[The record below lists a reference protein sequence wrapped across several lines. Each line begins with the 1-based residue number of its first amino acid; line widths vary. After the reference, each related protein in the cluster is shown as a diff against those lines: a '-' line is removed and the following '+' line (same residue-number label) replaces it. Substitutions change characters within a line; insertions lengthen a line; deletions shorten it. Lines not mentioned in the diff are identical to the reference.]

1 MFTAHK
7 LSPLESTFK
16 RAAASSLLC
25 SFLLG
30 VTVSSPDFSVAEAQT
45 NEIAV
50 MTQLQ
55 GDVTVYRGKQTLK
68 PRETMLLRAKDVVR
82 TGRTGR
88 AVIFQA
94 YALVDRIDPNQQRTI
109 EILSPPAPKNA
120 LEMEQF
126 LWFKRHYVSAMRR
139 RATPSPNT
147 QGINGEQVLTLWEPR
162 NGVAIEG
169 HPTFRW
175 GQVVGASSYTMTLYD
190 NKESIIWTSNTTESR
205 VTYPESRSE
214 LAPGSYKWEV
224 TAYYEQKPPTD
235 SDLYDATSFT
245 VVSNDEAAQI
255 RFELESLQTT
265 SAASGVTTN
274 LITSTALMEH
284 KLYFQAQENLR
295 QGLEVSPADQ
305 SLWSLLMETYFH
317 MKLWT
322 SRENARRASESPS
335 PTVET
340 VRKIHLRR

>member
-1 MFTAHK
+1 
-7 LSPLESTFK
+7 
-16 RAAASSLLC
+16 
-25 SFLLG
+25 
-30 VTVSSPDFSVAEAQT
+30 VTVSSSDFPVAEAQT
-45 NEIAV
+45 SEIAIL
-50 MTQLQ
+50 TQLQ
-55 GDVTVYRGKQTLK
+55 GDVTVSRGKQTLK
-68 PRETMLLRAKDVVR
+68 PQETILLRANDVVR

-88 AVIFQA
+88 AVLFQA

-109 EILSPPAPKNA
+109 QTLSPPAPKNA

-139 RATPSPNT
+139 RSTPSPYT

-162 NGVAIEG
+162 NGVVLEG
-169 HPTFRW
+169 HPTFQW
-175 GQVVGASSYTMTLYD
+175 SQIVGADHYTITLYD
-190 NKESIIWTSNTTESR
+190 SKESIIWTSSTTESR
-205 VTYPESRSE
+205 ATYPESRSE
-214 LAPGSYKWEV
+214 LAPDSYKWEV
-224 TAYYEQKPPTD
+224 TAYYEQKAPSD

-245 VVSNDEAAQI
+245 VVSNEKSAQI
-255 RFELESLQTT
+255 RSELESLRTT
-265 SAASGVTTN
+265 SATSGATSNVM
-274 LITSTALMEH
+274 ISTALMEY

-335 PTVET
+335 PTLET
-340 VRKIHLRR
+340 VRKIQLRR